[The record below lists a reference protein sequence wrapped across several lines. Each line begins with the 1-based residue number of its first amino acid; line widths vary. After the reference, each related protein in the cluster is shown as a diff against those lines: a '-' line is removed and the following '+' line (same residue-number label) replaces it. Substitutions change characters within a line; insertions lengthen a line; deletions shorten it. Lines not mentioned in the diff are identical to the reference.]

1 MKNALFVVMAL
12 FAIGANAGTIK
23 ITDGAHM
30 VSCVYKSARIDRVG
44 NIYVVCR
51 TKIVRSVVIP
61 AKRIN

>member
-30 VSCVYKSARIDRVG
+30 VLCVCAPSMAL
-44 NIYVVCR
+44 VV
-51 TKIVRSVVIP
+51 KPV
-61 AKRIN
+61 